1 MRETAAESIANAR
14 TNSPNLDTSPEKL
27 PGVSVLRRPYTFS
40 MREAEENA
48 RIRAPEAREDSGEE
62 CELCEA
68 EFFGLHC
75 KLVCPNCGYRR
86 DCSDP

>member
-14 TNSPNLDTSPEKL
+14 TNPPNFDTSPEKL

-48 RIRAPEAREDSGEE
+48 RIRAPEALEDSGEE
-62 CELCEA
+62 CELCGA